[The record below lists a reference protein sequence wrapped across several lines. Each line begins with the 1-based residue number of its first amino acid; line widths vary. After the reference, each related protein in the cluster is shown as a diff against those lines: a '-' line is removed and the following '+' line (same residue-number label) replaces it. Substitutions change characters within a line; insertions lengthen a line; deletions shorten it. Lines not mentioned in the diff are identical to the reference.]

1 LEGTNSKNNLPHKV
15 ATVGNRSALHKVCV
29 AEIGSDRGGTSKLV
43 LRSSLQSDNINSP
56 YCAFEIIKTI
66 TFMITYKNVS
76 LKHN

>member
-43 LRSSLQSDNINSP
+43 LRSSL
-56 YCAFEIIKTI
+56 
-66 TFMITYKNVS
+66 
-76 LKHN
+76 